1 MESAA
6 GSHQDVPRA
15 GAFPA
20 EAAVTIGL
28 VVLAWLALD
37 DITTDNSTGF
47 RPEYT
52 LLAAC
57 GAWCLFLAY
66 DLLKQG
72 YRRMGTTSMVAVASA
87 VWVAS
92 DGLGHKRDG
101 GWSVF
106 WPEYTVM
113 LVAWLWF
120 LALAVV
126 LIALGRRVMP
136 RGDTTRLGSLRSN

>member
-6 GSHQDVPRA
+6 RSHRDVSRA
-15 GAFPA
+15 GAFLA
-20 EAAVTIGL
+20 EAAVTIAL
-28 VVLAWLALD
+28 VVLASFALD

-47 RPEYT
+47 KPEYR
-52 LLAAC
+52 LLAVC

-66 DLLKQG
+66 DLLKHG
-72 YRRMGTTSMVAVASA
+72 YRRLGATSVVAVAAA

-106 WPEYTVM
+106 WPEYAVM
-113 LVAWLWF
+113 LGAWLWF
-120 LALAVV
+120 LALAIV
-126 LIALGRRVMP
+126 LFALGRRVMP
-136 RGDTTRLGSLRSN
+136 ARDTTVLT

>member
-1 MESAA
+1 MQSAA
-6 GSHQDVPRA
+6 RSHRDLPRA
-15 GAFPA
+15 AAFFA

-28 VVLAWLALD
+28 VLLAWLALD
-37 DITTDNSTGF
+37 DITTDNWTGF

-66 DLLKQG
+66 GLLKQG
-72 YRRMGTTSMVAVASA
+72 YRRLSTTSMVAVASA
-87 VWVAS
+87 VWAAS

-120 LALAVV
+120 LALAII

-136 RGDTTRLGSLRSN
+136 TGDTTGFGSLRSN